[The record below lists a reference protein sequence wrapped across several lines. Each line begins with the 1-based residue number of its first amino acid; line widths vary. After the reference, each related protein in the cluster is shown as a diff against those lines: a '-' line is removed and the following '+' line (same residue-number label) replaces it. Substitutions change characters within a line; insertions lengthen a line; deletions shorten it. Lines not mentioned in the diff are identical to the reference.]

1 MLSVPS
7 VSVSTHIHALT
18 ILYGKQ
24 RVRAERGKGPAGQ
37 APGAPTTKGR
47 YTLSVKL
54 SDFTVG
60 RHT

>member
-1 MLSVPS
+1 MLVD
-7 VSVSTHIHALT
+7 VTKTDT
-18 ILYGKQ
+18 IIFLKKFEE
-24 RVRAERGKGPAGQ
+24 VRAGDLAEESAAVLAYSDLLRKGG
-37 APGAPTTKGR
+37 